1 MDGERKCVN
10 IITLRWMRTIIM
22 AINAFFIKC
31 AGQKVLVIIKSE
43 VVMMMIH
50 GTNNK

>member
-1 MDGERKCVN
+1 
-10 IITLRWMRTIIM
+10 M

-31 AGQKVLVIIKSE
+31 AGQKVLVIIKS
-43 VVMMMIH
+43 VVLMMTIH